1 MRSRRSVSPTST
13 SRSRRPVCGPRSSKQ
28 EEAPSD
34 PDLLRIRAC
43 QEFEGRA
50 QGHGEEH
57 QGHRR
62 RAQLAAAPQVPAGAA
77 GYPRGHRPAA
87 GAQGI
92 KQAGG
97 GMKIGAATTYRE
109 LLESKELGALYPLIA
124 EVSEHIGDLQV
135 RNAGTIGGGLAH
147 ADPAADMPPVMLV
160 LDATFLL
167 QSAGGKRSVA
177 ARKFFKG
184 PFTTAMKPN
193 ELLIE
198 IQLPAPPKG
207 AGMGGA
213 YASFEQAA
221 SGYALV
227 GAAALIAVA
236 KGMITRAEL
245 AFTGL
250 ADTPFLAPAAAKLVG
265 TSGDELISQVAA
277 AAVAGVEANDDIHAG
292 AEYRTHLATV
302 AARRAL
308 TQALERAG

>member
-1 MRSRRSVSPTST
+1 MIPTSFEYVRAKNLKDALKAMGKDT
-13 SRSRRPVCGPRSSKQ
+13 KVIAGGHSLLPLLKFRLAQ
-28 EEAPSD
+28 
-34 PDLLRIRAC
+34 PDTLVDIGQLR
-43 QEFEGRA
+43 E
-50 QGHGEEH
+50 
-57 QGHRR
+57 
-62 RAQLAAAPQVPAGAA
+62 LK
-77 GYPRGHRPAA
+77 
-87 GAQGI
+87 GI
-92 KQAGG
+92 KRAGG
-97 GMKIGAATTYRE
+97 GVKIGAATTYRE
-109 LLESKELGALYPLIA
+109 LLESKELKALYPLIA
-124 EVSEHIGDLQV
+124 EVTEHIGDLQV

-167 QSAGGKRSVA
+167 QSKGGKRSVA

-193 ELLIE
+193 ELLTE

-207 AGMGGA
+207 AGMA

-227 GAAALIAVA
+227 GAAALIATA
-236 KGMITRAEL
+236 KGMIIRAEL

-308 TQALERAG
+308 TQAVDQARRAG